1 MKPIYRCEY
10 CDKMDVEE
18 EILKHEA
25 KCMYNHTHR
34 SCFTCKNAENKITR
48 FACRAGKD
56 IPEGQQ
62 YTNCEKYEWDGIDHA
77 HPNPVS
83 FNNLF
88 GRIFG

>member
-25 KCMYNHTHR
+25 NCLYNYTRR
-34 SCFTCKNAENKITR
+34 SCFTCKNAENIITK
-48 FACRAGKD
+48 FNCKAGKD

-62 YTNCEKYEWDGIDHA
+62 FMNCEKYEWDEVDHT
-77 HPNPVS
+77 HKNPTA

-88 GRIFG
+88 GGIFG